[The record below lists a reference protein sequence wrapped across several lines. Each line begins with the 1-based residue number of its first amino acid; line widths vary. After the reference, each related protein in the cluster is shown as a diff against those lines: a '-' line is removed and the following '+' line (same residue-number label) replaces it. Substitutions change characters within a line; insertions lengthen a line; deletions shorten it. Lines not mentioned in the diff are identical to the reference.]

1 MKTVTVPARSKTLN
15 DLLKKARNANL
26 LLRSESGEQFVLAK
40 VSSVQ
45 SFYVGDSDDFDEEIK
60 MTRANK
66 KLMRFLDKRGEQAK
80 KGKLIPMEEVEKK
93 LGLKKR
99 NRR

>member
-1 MKTVTVPARSKTLN
+1 M
-15 DLLKKARNANL
+15 L

-45 SFYVGDSDDFDEEIK
+45 SFYVGTSDDFDEEIK

-66 KLMRFLDKRGEQAK
+66 NLMKSLDKRGEQPK
-80 KGKLIPMEEVEKK
+80 KGGLIPMKAVEKR
-93 LGLKKR
+93 LGLKKLGR
-99 NRR
+99 DS

>member
-1 MKTVTVPARSKTLN
+1 MKTVRVPVRSRILN
-15 DLLKKARNANL
+15 DLLKKARDANV

-40 VSSVQ
+40 VSSMQ
-45 SFYVGDSDDFDEEIK
+45 SFYVGDSDNFDEEIK

-66 KLMRFLDKRGEQAK
+66 KLMRFLDKRGEKAE
-80 KGKLIPMEEVEKK
+80 KGGLIPMEEVEKI
-93 LGLKKR
+93 LGLKKP